1 MIERQRSGTSMY
13 FGILLTGLALI
24 GGLMLRARLGRV
36 VRGEEPVLTDDMLRQ
51 IEADGYIELD
61 EPLDMEQIRDEEARF
76 LDEYRWE
83 ESDEQ

>member
-1 MIERQRSGTSMY
+1 MY

-36 VRGEEPVLTDDMLRQ
+36 VRGEEPVLSDDMLRQ

>member
-1 MIERQRSGTSMY
+1 MY

-24 GGLMLRARLGRV
+24 GGLLLRARLGRV
-36 VRGEEPVLTDDMLRQ
+36 VRGEEPLLTDDMLRQ
-51 IEADGYIELD
+51 IEASGYIELD

>member
-1 MIERQRSGTSMY
+1 VY
-13 FGILLTGLALI
+13 FGILTVLALA

-36 VRGEEPVLTDDMLRQ
+36 VRGEEPVLSDDMMRQ
-51 IEADGYIELD
+51 IEHDGYIELD

-83 ESDEQ
+83 ESDDQ

>member
-1 MIERQRSGTSMY
+1 MY